1 MLLTFLDSLKGEVAV
16 LSKRHRKSSK
26 KVVVQRTV
34 TAAGAVAATASL
46 AFVGPTAQAAA
57 AAPDY
62 KGAVTD
68 YKNALNNYL
77 SGTNAIGTAAGG
89 VWNPLAQGS
98 GGLLPTFGTSL
109 THSNLTKIGDLPDV
123 LRNLASTPLPTAV
136 PGVIPAIKIPG
147 QGFVDLPLPTTIP
160 GASVLKGLANALDG
174 VFNNPVVGPIV
185 NQLPPL
191 SDIVDGLIAEQD
203 TFTAGYNWPLLQ
215 ASGLTT
221 IMNTFVQTP
230 SGLNIKIPAALD
242 PLGILPDSVR
252 ILPDGTLPNVTAWVP
267 MGAGNYTFP
276 LGMETGW
283 WATAPTL
290 IVDGGAVNVP
300 QTVLSIPMWAN
311 GITAPLGL
319 GQAGQFNAHVLI
331 PTQNG
336 IYSPIGT
343 TLSNFSIPVLGLGM
357 TNLNVTTGNYLG
369 TNGFNVNNGQNVM
382 VLQTPFSGALPVP
395 LVYSLGGFNFGTEGA
410 GFTLPSLFGVGLM
423 PSFQLGTAPGANTP
437 LGVIPPNLIPTGA
450 VVPTQLITVSG
461 LISTALGIPD
471 PTVELAKALTP
482 LYKGLVTPALTPIS
496 DLLTQQYG
504 NLFNGAAS
512 NTLQA
517 SKFYKDVMTQLGG
530 LIGAAPLSSPAPAAK
545 EPTGPAAPE
554 VKQLEAPKPDIT
566 SNLVATKERIV
577 EKVTSTPLSVSAPTV
592 PEQSVVSVGETATSP
607 AAEPVKNVAKEA
619 PKAEVKDAKEAD
631 KPAKPVVKEKLQDK
645 VDKATQALKDSAT
658 GSIKQTRGAITSTIT
673 NTAESATSAVTG
685 GGTSAAAAE
694 GTKDAKDAKAKDGDS
709 GKHHEDGSAG
719 SPNKVKVKT
728 PSESGGKHRAPDTS
742 GGGSSGSNAGGGSDG
757 SGSHGGSGA
766 GGGKHSAGD

>member
-160 GASVLKGLANALDG
+160 GASVLNGLANALDG
-174 VFNNPVVGPIV
+174 VFNNPVIGPIV

-530 LIGAAPLSSPAPAAK
+530 LIGAAPLSSPVPKALAAADIQAGSRARCGSR
-545 EPTGPAAPE
+545 TGGEGADRPGRARGQAARSSE
-554 VKQLEAPKPDIT
+554 AGHHLESCRHQGEDRREGHVHNTFRIGTYRAGT
-566 SNLVATKERIV
+566 ERGV
-577 EKVTSTPLSVSAPTV
+577 GRRDRDFARCGTRQECRQGSAQGRGERREGGRQTR
-592 PEQSVVSVGETATSP
+592 QAGGQGETAGQGRQGHP
-607 AAEPVKNVAKEA
+607 GAQGFG
-619 PKAEVKDAKEAD
+619 DG
-631 KPAKPVVKEKLQDK
+631 LH
-645 VDKATQALKDSAT
+645 
-658 GSIKQTRGAITSTIT
+658 QTDQGR
-673 NTAESATSAVTG
+673 
-685 GGTSAAAAE
+685 
-694 GTKDAKDAKAKDGDS
+694 DHLD
-709 GKHHEDGSAG
+709 HHQ
-719 SPNKVKVKT
+719 
-728 PSESGGKHRAPDTS
+728 HR
-742 GGGSSGSNAGGGSDG
+742 
-757 SGSHGGSGA
+757 
-766 GGGKHSAGD
+766 

>member
-1 MLLTFLDSLKGEVAV
+1 M
-16 LSKRHRKSSK
+16 RHL
-26 KVVVQRTV
+26 VE
-34 TAAGAVAATASL
+34 
-46 AFVGPTAQAAA
+46 
-57 AAPDY
+57 
-62 KGAVTD
+62 
-68 YKNALNNYL
+68 
-77 SGTNAIGTAAGG
+77 
-89 VWNPLAQGS
+89 
-98 GGLLPTFGTSL
+98 
-109 THSNLTKIGDLPDV
+109 
-123 LRNLASTPLPTAV
+123 
-136 PGVIPAIKIPG
+136 
-147 QGFVDLPLPTTIP
+147 VDLIE
-160 GASVLKGLANALDG
+160 G
-174 VFNNPVVGPIV
+174 V
-185 NQLPPL
+185 
-191 SDIVDGLIAEQD
+191 
-203 TFTAGYNWPLLQ
+203 
-215 ASGLTT
+215 
-221 IMNTFVQTP
+221 
-230 SGLNIKIPAALD
+230 
-242 PLGILPDSVR
+242 R
-252 ILPDGTLPNVTAWVP
+252 RVP
-267 MGAGNYTFP
+267 
-276 LGMETGW
+276 E
-283 WATAPTL
+283 
-290 IVDGGAVNVP
+290 
-300 QTVLSIPMWAN
+300 SR
-311 GITAPLGL
+311 
-319 GQAGQFNAHVLI
+319 
-331 PTQNG
+331 
-336 IYSPIGT
+336 
-343 TLSNFSIPVLGLGM
+343 
-357 TNLNVTTGNYLG
+357 
-369 TNGFNVNNGQNVM
+369 
-382 VLQTPFSGALPVP
+382 LQTPFSGALPVP

-530 LIGAAPLSSPAPAAK
+530 LIGAAPLSSPVPKALAAADIQAPAAEHVAAPAPAAK

-577 EKVTSTPLSVSAPTV
+577 EKVTSTTLSVSAPTV

-694 GTKDAKDAKAKDGDS
+694 GTKDAKAKDSDS

-728 PSESGGKHRAPDTS
+728 PSESGGKHRAPDAS

>member
-1 MLLTFLDSLKGEVAV
+1 M
-16 LSKRHRKSSK
+16 
-26 KVVVQRTV
+26 

-46 AFVGPTAQAAA
+46 AFVAPTAQAAA

-62 KGAVTD
+62 KGAVTN
-68 YKNALNNYL
+68 YKNALNSYL
-77 SGTNAIGTAAGG
+77 SGTNAMGSAAGG
-89 VWNPLAQGS
+89 AWNPLAQGS
-98 GGLLPTFGTSL
+98 GGLLPTFGTTL
-109 THSNLTKIGDLPDV
+109 THSNLTKIADLPDV

-160 GASVLKGLANALDG
+160 GANLVNGLANALDT
-174 VFNNPVVGPIV
+174 VFNNPIIGPIV
-185 NQLPPL
+185 SQLPPL

-203 TFTAGYNWPLLQ
+203 KFTAGYNWPLLQ

-221 IMNTFVQTP
+221 ITNTFVQTP
-230 SGLNIKIPAALD
+230 SGLNIKIPASLD

-290 IVDGGAVNVP
+290 VVDGGAVNVP

-311 GITAPLGL
+311 GIKAPLGL

-343 TLSNFSIPVLGLGM
+343 TLSNFSIPMLGLGM
-357 TNLNVTTGNYLG
+357 TNLNVTTGNYIG
-369 TNGFNVNNGQNVM
+369 TNGFNINNGQNVM
-382 VLQTPFSGALPVP
+382 VLQTPFSGPLPIP
-395 LVYSLGGFNFGTEGA
+395 IVYSLGGFNMGTEGM

-423 PSFQLGTAPGANTP
+423 PTFQLGTAPGANTP
-437 LGVIPPNLIPTGA
+437 LGIIPPNLIPTGSI
-450 VVPTQLITVSG
+450 VPTQLITVSG
-461 LISTALGIPD
+461 VISTALGIPD

-482 LYKGLVTPALTPIS
+482 LYKGLVTPAMTPIS

-517 SKFYKDVMTQLGG
+517 SKFYKDVMTQLGS
-530 LIGAAPLSSPAPAAK
+530 LIGAAPAPLSSSVPNALAAADAPASAAKHIEAPAPAAK
-545 EPTGPAAPE
+545 ELGTPRIPAI
-554 VKQLEAPKPDIT
+554 KQLEAPTLDLT
-566 SNLVATKERIV
+566 SNLVAAKEKVV
-577 EKVTSTPLSVSAPTV
+577 EKATPAQLSVPAPSASESSASP
-592 PEQSVVSVGETATSP
+592 VGEP
-607 AAEPVKNVAKEA
+607 AAQPAADPAKDIAKDA
-619 PKAEVKDAKEAD
+619 PKAEAKDDPKD
-631 KPAKPVVKEKLQDK
+631 KNKPAKPVMKEKLQDK
-645 VDKATQALKDSAT
+645 VDKANSALKDSAKGT
-658 GSIKQTRGAITSTIT
+658 IKQTRGAITSTVT
-673 NTAESATSAVTG
+673 NTVESVTSAQAESK
-685 GGTSAAAAE
+685 AAE
-694 GTKDAKDAKAKDGDS
+694 ANKDSGNSSVAKNDSDS
-709 GKHHEDGSAG
+709 GKHHEDSSGTST
-719 SPNKVKVKT
+719 KVKVAA
-728 PSESGGKHRAPDTS
+728 PSDSGGKHRASD
-742 GGGSSGSNAGGGSDG
+742 GGSHGSNAGGGSDG
-757 SGSHGGSGA
+757 SGSHSGSGSS
-766 GGGKHSAGD
+766 GGKHAAGD